1 MIRLIVRASAVT
13 GNCNEWEN
21 SNMVVP
27 LRGKVGGV
35 VVRGLGCL
43 VVLLGAIGT
52 GNARGQSL
60 VSDGTLDQLLRMS
73 PGDLEALYQRGV
85 VAAIPPGR
93 ARGTALFA
101 PGTWRTQLLARS
113 TRLVWQGKIIE
124 PGQSTAVNR
133 FFGIRMIRGRLS
145 EGPSWLDG
153 APTLVLDYS
162 ETSRIYARNRDEIRQ
177 VAPGLFLGLM
187 YDRTTTPPRLSMY
200 FALQTSE

>member
-1 MIRLIVRASAVT
+1 
-13 GNCNEWEN
+13 
-21 SNMVVP
+21 MVVP

-93 ARGTALFA
+93 GPEGRPCSRPGHGDCSFSPGALGSFGRGRSSSRDRAR
-101 PGTWRTQLLARS
+101 RS
-113 TRLVWQGKIIE
+113 TVSSGY
-124 PGQSTAVNR
+124 G
-133 FFGIRMIRGRLS
+133 
-145 EGPSWLDG
+145 
-153 APTLVLDYS
+153 
-162 ETSRIYARNRDEIRQ
+162 
-177 VAPGLFLGLM
+177 
-187 YDRTTTPPRLSMY
+187 
-200 FALQTSE
+200 